1 MPYLT
6 WGSTNVDVE
15 TEAIS
20 DSLGT
25 GDPLETMIA
34 AEEMSMR
41 VAQYRKNL
49 ERVNYRKNL
58 NPELYSEKG

>member
-1 MPYLT
+1 MSCLT
-6 WGSTNVDVE
+6 WGSTNVNVE
-15 TEAIS
+15 KEALS

-25 GDPLETMIA
+25 NDPLETMIA
-34 AEEMSMR
+34 AEEVSMR
-41 VAQYRKNL
+41 IAQ

>member
-41 VAQYRKNL
+41 VAQEK
-49 ERVNYRKNL
+49 VNYRKNL

>member
-15 TEAIS
+15 EKTVS

-25 GDPLETMIA
+25 SDPLETMIA

-41 VAQYRKNL
+41 VAQ

>member
-34 AEEMSMR
+34 AEEMSMK
-41 VAQYRKNL
+41 VAQ
-49 ERVNYRKNL
+49 ERVKYRKNL